1 MDRMVYNINNNNNN
15 NNNSKSEN
23 LPQKHNITYIN
34 LSRSCLYEYDSSTIV
49 NIIEQVNVASY
60 ILYI

>member
-1 MDRMVYNINNNNNN
+1 
-15 NNNSKSEN
+15 
-23 LPQKHNITYIN
+23 
-34 LSRSCLYEYDSSTIV
+34 LYEYDSSTIV